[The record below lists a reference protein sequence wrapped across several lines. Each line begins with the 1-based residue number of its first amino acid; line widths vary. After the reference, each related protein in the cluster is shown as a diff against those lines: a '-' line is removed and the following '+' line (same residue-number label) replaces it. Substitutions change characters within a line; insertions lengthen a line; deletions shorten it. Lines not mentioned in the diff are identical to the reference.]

1 MARDITD
8 WLPIEY
14 DPNLVSEQVQ
24 TSAVLKL
31 AVSKTMGSSTMEMPR
46 LLGAN
51 IGGGS
56 TLLEDT
62 TDGSKVT
69 MYSYQYNNKVTLD
82 EADTEDAYVDAIN
95 GYNAQFLNFLNVKHD
110 NACLGVTG
118 ARSATATDYRP
129 YTSLVRVLRTA
140 DVDAGYVA
148 DANVLSGAVNYD
160 NLSNVLGLL
169 EDSNFG
175 DPSQLVVIA
184 HRGLRNSL
192 RKVKDSGG
200 SPIFQ
205 VAGMNIDQDNL
216 FGLPIEWSAG
226 AVESTGFNA
235 ITAAN
240 PKLLFVV
247 NRNTLING
255 KRIEPQARFI
265 PAGIN
270 TQALEHT
277 LQHRARRGFVV
288 TVPQAAAVL
297 RVTS

>member
-1 MARDITD
+1 MQ
-8 WLPIEY
+8 
-14 DPNLVSEQVQ
+14 N
-24 TSAVLKL
+24 SAVLEV
-31 AVSKTMGSSTMEMPR
+31 AVAKTMGSATMEMPR

-69 MYSYQYNNKVTLD
+69 MYTYQYNNKVTLD

-95 GYNAQFLNFLNVKHD
+95 GYNAQFLNKLNVKHD

-118 ARSATATDYRP
+118 SRSATATDYRP
-129 YTSLVRVLRTA
+129 YTSLIKVLRSA
-140 DVDAGYVA
+140 DSDAGYAA
-148 DANVLSGAVNYD
+148 DANVKSGALTYD
-160 NLSNVLGLL
+160 NLSDTLGLV
-169 EDSNFG
+169 EDSDFG

-184 HRGLRNSL
+184 HRGLRNNL
-192 RKVKDSGG
+192 RKIKDDNGN
-200 SPIFQ
+200 PIFQ
-205 VAGMNIDQDNL
+205 SADAVVHSDSV
-216 FGLPIEWSAG
+216 FGIRIVWSAG
-226 AVESTGFNA
+226 AVEAPNFNTSVA
-235 ITAAN
+235 GAA
-240 PKLLFVV
+240 KLLFVA

-270 TQALEHT
+270 TTALEHT

-288 TVPQAAAVL
+288 TVPQAASAL

>member
-14 DPNLVSEQVQ
+14 DPSLVTEQVQ
-24 TSAVLKL
+24 HSAVLDV
-31 AVSKTMGSSTMEMPR
+31 AVAKTMGSATMEMPR

-56 TLLEDT
+56 VLLEDT

-69 MYSYQYNNKVTLD
+69 MYTYQYNNKVTLD

-95 GYNAQFLNFLNVKHD
+95 GYNAQFLNKLNVKHD

-129 YTSLVRVLRTA
+129 FTSLIKVLRTN
-140 DVDAGYVA
+140 DSDAGYTA
-148 DANVLSGAVNYD
+148 DANVLSGALTYD
-160 NLSNVLGLL
+160 NLSNVLGLV
-169 EDSNFG
+169 EDSDFG
-175 DPSQLVVIA
+175 DPTQLVVIA
-184 HRGLRNSL
+184 HRGLRNNL
-192 RKVKDSGG
+192 RKVKDDEGR
-200 SPIFQ
+200 PIFQ
-205 VAGMNIDQDNL
+205 SADAQVHSDSV
-216 FGLPIEWSAG
+216 FGIRIVWSAG
-226 AVESTGFNA
+226 AVEAPSFNA
-235 ITAAN
+235 SVSGAA
-240 PKLLFVV
+240 KLLFVA

-270 TQALEHT
+270 TTALEHT

-288 TVPQAAAVL
+288 TVPQAAAAL
-297 RVTS
+297 RVSA

>member
-1 MARDITD
+1 MARDIQD
-8 WLPIEY
+8 WIPIEY
-14 DPNLVSEQVQ
+14 DPNLVTEQVQ
-24 TSAVLKL
+24 DSAVLKL
-31 AVSKTMGSSTMEMPR
+31 AVAKTMGSHTMEMPR

-129 YTSLVRVLRTA
+129 YTSLIRTLRTSDA
-140 DVDAGYVA
+140 DAGYSS
-148 DANVLSGAVNYD
+148 DANVISGALTYD
-160 NLSNVLGLL
+160 NLSNVLGKV
-169 EDSNFG
+169 EDSDFG

-184 HRGLRNSL
+184 HRGLRNNL
-192 RKVKDSGG
+192 RKVKDDEGR
-200 SPIFQ
+200 PIFQ
-205 VAGMNIDQDNL
+205 SADAVVHADSI
-216 FGLPIEWSAG
+216 FGLQVVWSAG

-235 ITAAN
+235 ISSSN
-240 PKLLFVV
+240 PKLLFVA

-265 PAGIN
+265 PAALN
-270 TQALEHT
+270 PDVLEHT
-277 LQHRARRGFVV
+277 LQHRARRGFAV

-297 RVTS
+297 RVTA